1 MNICACVYSFL
12 QIPSTARG
20 WNHLQLLWGTC
31 FQDKDGW
38 QTIPP
43 LCTSSRTRFR
53 SICENYGRRA
63 ALIVVSGLLEQTE
76 PAVETSTHSSALSW
90 RRYEMVL
97 LLVAALIFAAGIIS
111 PPALMDDVDAVHA
124 QIARNMIQSGDWVIP
139 HLDGVAYMEKAPLPY
154 WLIAVSYKMFGVH
167 DWAARIPTA
176 LAAILLCWITARYGE
191 WAFGREPGF
200 YAGLAL
206 ATCIG
211 LFLFTRILIP
221 DVMLT
226 LTVCVCFFA
235 FQRALN
241 EDGEE
246 RHPARWAALLAVSMG
261 VGVLLKGLIAVV
273 FPVAGMVLYLAFT
286 HQLFAGHTW
295 RSLRPITG
303 ILIFLLIT
311 APWHV
316 LATLRM
322 PPYFNFSMHSGPG
335 EYHGFFWFYFMN
347 EHVLRFLGLRYP
359 HDYNT
364 VPRAAFWLLNLAWLF
379 PWSAYLPAAAR
390 LSYKPVDRAG
400 RTRLLALCWA
410 GFLLVFF
417 TFSTTQEYY
426 SMPIYPALALL
437 LGCAMAEDGRWI
449 NISTKTLA
457 AIATV
462 AALAAGSA
470 LFVVRNLPTPGDI
483 SSALQQHPEA
493 YTLSLGHMGDLTL
506 QSLAYL
512 RLPLA
517 IAAGAFLV
525 GAVGAWLLRGKR
537 VFLALAAMMVLFFH
551 ASRLALVA
559 FDPYLS
565 SRPLAQALL
574 HSPEG
579 RLIIDGAYYPYS
591 SVLFYANRDALLL
604 NGRINN
610 LEYGS
615 YAPDA
620 PRVFIDDSQFA
631 RTWSGT
637 ARFYL
642 VTDGQQMA
650 RLSAL
655 VGRQNLHRVAE
666 SGGKLV
672 LTNSLSGATADGSS
686 PTEIGPA
693 LW

>member
-1 MNICACVYSFL
+1 ME
-12 QIPSTARG
+12 TGARAS
-20 WNHLQLLWGTC
+20 L
-31 FQDKDGW
+31 
-38 QTIPP
+38 
-43 LCTSSRTRFR
+43 SSR
-53 SICENYGRRA
+53 
-63 ALIVVSGLLEQTE
+63 
-76 PAVETSTHSSALSW
+76 PSW
-90 RRYEMVL
+90 LRYELALAVI
-97 LLVAALIFAAGIIS
+97 AAVIFLAGIIS

-124 QIARNMIQSGDWVIP
+124 QISRNMIQSGDWVIP
-139 HLDGVAYMEKAPLPY
+139 HLDGVAYVEKAPLQY
-154 WLIAVSYKMFGVH
+154 WLIAICYLVLGVH
-167 DWAARIPTA
+167 DWVARIPMA
-176 LAAILLCWITARYGE
+176 LSTILLCWITARYGL
-191 WAFGREPGF
+191 WAFGRRAGF
-200 YAGLAL
+200 YAGLVL

-226 LTVCVCFFA
+226 ATVCVCFFA

-246 RHPARWAALLAVSMG
+246 QHPRRWAALLAASMAI
-261 VGVLLKGLIAVV
+261 GVLLKGLLALVV
-273 FPVAGMVLYLAFT
+273 PIGGALLYLAFT
-286 HQLFAGHTW
+286 RQLFSRRTW
-295 RSLRPITG
+295 RSLHLFSG
-303 ILIFLLIT
+303 ALIFLVIA

-379 PWSAYLPAAAR
+379 PWSAYFPAASK

-410 GFLLVFF
+410 GFLLLFF

-426 SMPIYPALALL
+426 SMPLYPALALL
-437 LGCAMAEDGRWI
+437 LGCAIADEGKWI
-449 NISTKTLA
+449 KVSTKALA
-457 AIATV
+457 AIAGV
-462 AALAAGSA
+462 GAVLVGIV
-470 LFVVRNLPTPGDI
+470 LFMVRHVPTPGDI

-493 YTLSLGHMGDLTL
+493 YYTLSLGHMGDLTV
-506 QSLAYL
+506 QSFAYL

-517 IAAGAFLV
+517 VAGIAFLV
-525 GAVGAWLLRGKR
+525 GALGAWFVRGNR
-537 VFLALAAMMVLFFH
+537 AILALAAMMVLFFQ
-551 ASRLALVA
+551 ASRMALVV

-574 HSPEG
+574 RVPAG
-579 RLIIDGAYYPYS
+579 QLIVDGAYYPFS
-591 SVLFYANRDALLL
+591 SIMFYANPRDVLLL
-604 NGRINN
+604 NGRFNN

-637 ARFYL
+637 MRCYL

-655 VGRQNLHRVAE
+655 VGRDNLHPIAE
-666 SGGKLV
+666 SGGKLI
-672 LTNSLSGATADGSS
+672 LTNSLSGATADGSN
-686 PTEIGPA
+686 PMENGPA

>member
-1 MNICACVYSFL
+1 VN
-12 QIPSTARG
+12 
-20 WNHLQLLWGTC
+20 
-31 FQDKDGW
+31 
-38 QTIPP
+38 
-43 LCTSSRTRFR
+43 
-53 SICENYGRRA
+53 E
-63 ALIVVSGLLEQTE
+63 LLEQ
-76 PAVETSTHSSALSW
+76 VESTSMETGARASLSS
-90 RRYEMVL
+90 RPRYELVL
-97 LLVAALIFAAGIIS
+97 VVIAAVIFLAGIIS

-124 QIARNMIQSGDWVIP
+124 QISRNMIQSGDWVIP
-139 HLDGVAYMEKAPLPY
+139 HLDGVAYVEKAPLQY
-154 WLIAVSYKMFGVH
+154 WLIAICYLVLGVH
-167 DWAARIPTA
+167 DWVARIPMA
-176 LAAILLCWITARYGE
+176 LSTILLCWITARYGL
-191 WAFGREPGF
+191 WAFGRRAGF
-200 YAGLAL
+200 YAGLVL

-226 LTVCVCFFA
+226 ATVCVCFFA

-246 RHPARWAALLAVSMG
+246 QHPRRWAALLAASMAI
-261 VGVLLKGLIAVV
+261 GVLLKGLLALVV
-273 FPVAGMVLYLAFT
+273 PIGGALLYLVFT
-286 HQLFAGHTW
+286 RQLFSRRTW
-295 RSLRPITG
+295 RSLHLFSG
-303 ILIFLLIT
+303 ALIFLVIA

-379 PWSAYLPAAAR
+379 PWSAYFPAASK

-410 GFLLVFF
+410 GFLLLFF

-426 SMPIYPALALL
+426 SMPLYPALALL
-437 LGCAMAEDGRWI
+437 LGCAIADEGKWI
-449 NISTKTLA
+449 KVSTKALA
-457 AIATV
+457 AIAGV
-462 AALAAGSA
+462 GAVLVGIV
-470 LFVVRNLPTPGDI
+470 LFMVRHVPTPGDI

-493 YTLSLGHMGDLTL
+493 YYTLSLGHMGDLTV
-506 QSLAYL
+506 QSFAYL

-517 IAAGAFLV
+517 VAGIAFLV
-525 GAVGAWLLRGKR
+525 GALGAWFLRGNR
-537 VFLALAAMMVLFFH
+537 AILALAAMMVLFFQ
-551 ASRLALVA
+551 ASRMALVV

-574 HSPEG
+574 RVPAG
-579 RLIIDGAYYPYS
+579 QLIVDGAYYPFS
-591 SVLFYANRDALLL
+591 SIMFYANPRDVLLL
-604 NGRINN
+604 NGRFNN

-637 ARFYL
+637 MRCYL

-655 VGRQNLHRVAE
+655 VGRDNLHPIAE
-666 SGGKLV
+666 SGGKLI
-672 LTNSLSGATADGSS
+672 LTNSLSGATADGSN
-686 PTEIGPA
+686 PMENGPA

>member
-1 MNICACVYSFL
+1 VN
-12 QIPSTARG
+12 
-20 WNHLQLLWGTC
+20 
-31 FQDKDGW
+31 
-38 QTIPP
+38 
-43 LCTSSRTRFR
+43 
-53 SICENYGRRA
+53 E
-63 ALIVVSGLLEQTE
+63 LLEQ
-76 PAVETSTHSSALSW
+76 VESTSMETGARASLSSRPSW
-90 RRYEMVL
+90 LRYELALAVI
-97 LLVAALIFAAGIIS
+97 AAVIFLAGIIS

-124 QIARNMIQSGDWVIP
+124 QISRNMIQSGDWVIP
-139 HLDGVAYMEKAPLPY
+139 HLDGVAYVEKAPLQY
-154 WLIAVSYKMFGVH
+154 WLIAICYLVLGVH
-167 DWAARIPTA
+167 DWVARIPMA
-176 LAAILLCWITARYGE
+176 LSTILLCWITARYGL
-191 WAFGREPGF
+191 WAFGRRAGF
-200 YAGLAL
+200 YAGLVL

-221 DVMLT
+221 DVILT
-226 LTVCVCFFA
+226 ATVCVCFFA

-246 RHPARWAALLAVSMG
+246 QHPRRWAALLAASMAI
-261 VGVLLKGLIAVV
+261 GVLLKGLLALVV
-273 FPVAGMVLYLAFT
+273 PIGGALLYLAFT
-286 HQLFAGHTW
+286 RQLFSRRTW
-295 RSLRPITG
+295 RSLHLFSG
-303 ILIFLLIT
+303 ALIFLVIA

-379 PWSAYLPAAAR
+379 PWSAYFPAASK

-410 GFLLVFF
+410 GFLLLFF

-426 SMPIYPALALL
+426 SMPLYPALALL
-437 LGCAMAEDGRWI
+437 LGCAIADEGKWI
-449 NISTKTLA
+449 KVSTKALA
-457 AIATV
+457 AIAGV
-462 AALAAGSA
+462 GAVLVGIV
-470 LFVVRNLPTPGDI
+470 LFMVRHVPTPGDI

-493 YTLSLGHMGDLTL
+493 YYTLSLGHMGDLTV
-506 QSLAYL
+506 QSFAYL

-517 IAAGAFLV
+517 VAGIAFLV
-525 GAVGAWLLRGKR
+525 GALGAWFLRGNR
-537 VFLALAAMMVLFFH
+537 AILALAAMMVLFFQ
-551 ASRLALVA
+551 ASRMALVV

-574 HSPEG
+574 RVPAG
-579 RLIIDGAYYPYS
+579 QLIVDGAYYPFS
-591 SVLFYANRDALLL
+591 SIMFYANPRDVLLL
-604 NGRINN
+604 NGRFNN

-637 ARFYL
+637 MRCYL

-655 VGRQNLHRVAE
+655 VGRDNLHPIAE
-666 SGGKLV
+666 SGGKLI
-672 LTNSLSGATADGSS
+672 LTNSLSGATADGSN
-686 PTEIGPA
+686 PMENGPA

>member
-1 MNICACVYSFL
+1 METGAQASL
-12 QIPSTARG
+12 
-20 WNHLQLLWGTC
+20 
-31 FQDKDGW
+31 
-38 QTIPP
+38 
-43 LCTSSRTRFR
+43 SSR
-53 SICENYGRRA
+53 
-63 ALIVVSGLLEQTE
+63 
-76 PAVETSTHSSALSW
+76 P
-90 RRYEMVL
+90 RYELVL
-97 LLVAALIFAAGIIS
+97 VVIAAVIFLAGIIS

-124 QIARNMIQSGDWVIP
+124 QISRNMIQSGDWVIP

-154 WLIAVSYKMFGVH
+154 WLIAICYLVLGVH
-167 DWAARIPTA
+167 DWVARIPTA
-176 LAAILLCWITARYGE
+176 LSAILLCWITARYGL
-191 WAFGREPGF
+191 WAFGRRAGF

-226 LTVCVCFFA
+226 ATVCVCFFA

-246 RHPARWAALLAVSMG
+246 QHPRRWAALLAASMAI
-261 VGVLLKGLIAVV
+261 GVLLKGLLALVV
-273 FPVAGMVLYLAFT
+273 PIGGAVLYLAFT
-286 HQLFAGHTW
+286 RQLFSRRTW
-295 RSLRPITG
+295 RSLHLFTG
-303 ILIFLLIT
+303 ALIFLVIA

-379 PWSAYLPAAAR
+379 PWSAYFPAAAK
-390 LSYKPVDRAG
+390 LSYKPMDRVG

-410 GFLLVFF
+410 GFLLLFF

-426 SMPIYPALALL
+426 SMPLYPALALL
-437 LGCAMAEDGRWI
+437 LGCAIANEGKWI
-449 NISTKTLA
+449 NVSTKVLATIAGVAAVLA
-457 AIATV
+457 AI
-462 AALAAGSA
+462 A
-470 LFVVRNLPTPGDI
+470 LFVVRHVPTPGDI

-493 YTLSLGHMGDLTL
+493 YTLSLGHMGDLTI
-506 QSLAYL
+506 QSFAYL

-517 IAAGAFLV
+517 VAGIAFLV
-525 GAVGAWLLRGKR
+525 GAIGAWFLRGNR
-537 VFLALAAMMVLFFH
+537 AILALAAMMVLFFQ
-551 ASRLALVA
+551 ASRMALVV

-565 SRPLAQALL
+565 SRSLAQALL
-574 HSPEG
+574 RAPAG
-579 RLIIDGAYYPYS
+579 QLIVDGAYYPFS
-591 SVLFYANRDALLL
+591 SIMFYANRDTLLL
-604 NGRINN
+604 NGRFNN

-637 ARFYL
+637 MRCYL

-655 VGRQNLHRVAE
+655 VGRNNLHPIAE

-672 LTNSLSGATADGSS
+672 LTNSLSGATADGSN
-686 PTEIGPA
+686 PTENGPA

>member
-1 MNICACVYSFL
+1 MMVEGA
-12 QIPSTARG
+12 AR
-20 WNHLQLLWGTC
+20 
-31 FQDKDGW
+31 
-38 QTIPP
+38 I
-43 LCTSSRTRFR
+43 
-53 SICENYGRRA
+53 I
-63 ALIVVSGLLEQTE
+63 VSGLVEQIE
-76 PAVETSTHSSALSW
+76 PAGEKTSREPSVPLW
-90 RRYEMVL
+90 RRYEMAL
-97 LLVAALIFAAGIIS
+97 LLIAAVIFLGGIIS

-124 QIARNMIQSGDWVIP
+124 QIARNMIQSGDWIIP

-154 WLIAVSYKMFGVH
+154 WLIAISYRILGVH
-167 DWAARIPTA
+167 DWVARIPTA
-176 LAAILLCWITARYGE
+176 LASILLCWITARYGR
-191 WAFGREPGF
+191 WAFGRMAGF

-206 ATCIG
+206 ATCVG

-246 RHPARWAALLAVSMG
+246 AHPARWAALMAASMA
-261 VGVLLKGLIAVV
+261 VGVLLKGLIAIV
-273 FPVAGMVLYLAFT
+273 FPVAGMALFLAFT
-286 HQLFAGHTW
+286 RQLFSRRTW
-295 RSLRPITG
+295 RNLRPITG
-303 ILIFLLIT
+303 ILIFLIIA

-364 VPRAAFWLLNLAWLF
+364 VPRTAFWLLNLAWLF
-379 PWSAYLPAAAR
+379 PWSAYLPAAFK
-390 LSYKPVDRAG
+390 LSYKPLDRGG

-410 GFLLVFF
+410 GFLLLFF

-437 LGCAMAEDGRWI
+437 LGCAMAEEGSWI
-449 NISTKTLA
+449 RISSKALA
-457 AIATV
+457 TVATV
-462 AALAAGSA
+462 AALAAGAA
-470 LFVVRNLPTPGDI
+470 LFVVRNLPAPGDI
-483 SSALQQHPEA
+483 SSALVQHPEA
-493 YTLSLGHMGDLTL
+493 YTLSLGHIGDLTI

-517 IAAGAFLV
+517 LAAVAFLV
-525 GAVGAWLLRGKR
+525 GAAGAWLLRGRR
-537 VFLALAAMMVLFFH
+537 VFLALAAMMVLFIH
-551 ASRLALVA
+551 ASRLALVV

-565 SRPLAQALL
+565 SRPLAEALL

-631 RTWSGT
+631 RAWSGT
-637 ARFYL
+637 TRFYL
-642 VTDGQQMA
+642 VTEGQQMA

-655 VGRQNLHRVAE
+655 VGRENLHPVAE

-672 LTNSLSGATADGSS
+672 LTNGPSGTIADGSS